1 MIHLDGVPPAKFSGL
16 ELKLLASHQ
25 AVMEMDGNSGS
36 ISGHGVT
43 AGVTYDPV
51 AQTLDITVKSHPWYE
66 PLGVVES
73 AITSNIK
80 AALA

>member
-1 MIHLDGVPPAKFSGL
+1 MIHLDGVTPEKFSDL

-51 AQTLDITVKSHPWYE
+51 AQTLDITVKSHPFWQ
-66 PLGVVES
+66 PISFVES
-73 AITSNIK
+73 SIRSNIE
-80 AALA
+80 AAIA

>member
-1 MIHLDGVPPAKFSGL
+1 MIHLDGVTPEKFSGL

-51 AQTLDITVKSHPWYE
+51 AQTLDVTVKSHPWYI
-66 PLGVVES
+66 PQATVES
-73 AITSNIK
+73 AISGNLK
-80 AALA
+80 AAIA